1 MAKSPNQEGSQYK
14 RRTPMILE
22 EDNAVTPDI
31 YNEVQDSKKLK
42 LSGVNQFFVISESK
56 IKSFQKI
63 R

>member
-1 MAKSPNQEGSQYK
+1 
-14 RRTPMILE
+14 MILE